1 MQEKIKESCVD
12 MCKEFHQT
20 TRALSTRFLSILR
33 RHNYVTPTSYL
44 ELISTYKNLLGK
56 KRSEVIKLK
65 KRYEMGLEKLGS
77 ASAQVAGMQQQLEGL
92 QPQLEESSK
101 QVYCLKSMTALAFLV
116 EKLGLSLEAA
126 V

>member
-1 MQEKIKESCVD
+1 MSDKIKENCVD

-20 TRALSTRFLSILR
+20 TRALSTKYLSYLR

-56 KRSEVIKLK
+56 KRSEVLKLK
-65 KRYEMGLEKLGS
+65 KRYEMGLEKLES
-77 ASAQVAGMQQQLEGL
+77 ASDQVAGMQQQLEGL

-101 QVYCLKSMTALAFLV
+101 QVIEVLYCLLKKKSITW
-116 EKLGLSLEAA
+116 
-126 V
+126 

>member
-1 MQEKIKESCVD
+1 MARRFLDDVEMQDKIKENCVD

-20 TRALSTRFLSILR
+20 TRALSTRFLSNLR

-56 KRSEVIKLK
+56 KRSEVMKLK
-65 KRYEMGLEKLGS
+65 KRYEMGLEKLES
-77 ASAQVAGMQQQLEGL
+77 ASAQVAGMQQQLEEL

-101 QVYCLKSMTALAFLV
+101 QVKRT
-116 EKLGLSLEAA
+116 
-126 V
+126 